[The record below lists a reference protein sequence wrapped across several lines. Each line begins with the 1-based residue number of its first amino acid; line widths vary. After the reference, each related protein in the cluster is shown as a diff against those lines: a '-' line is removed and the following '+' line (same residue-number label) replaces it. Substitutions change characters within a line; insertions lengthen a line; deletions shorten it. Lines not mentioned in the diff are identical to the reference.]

1 MVEAHQDVHPYSANV
16 TKTVALYMTSH
27 MLLLIEIAR
36 FLCASGL
43 KLTQGRLYKKSPK
56 GEKKISI
63 KNWPKFRV

>member
-27 MLLLIEIAR
+27 MLLLIKIVG

-43 KLTQGRLYKKSPK
+43 KLMQVRLYKK
-56 GEKKISI
+56 IT
-63 KNWPKFRV
+63 